1 MENDIN
7 SWLIFADKV
16 EENLQAIET
25 QSLAE
30 TYLADIFSLVDEM
43 RTEAKLIGRL
53 SLIKKQEAYIRI
65 NKLGNE
71 LRNTAY
77 FAH

>member
-25 QSLAE
+25 PSLAE

-53 SLIKKQEAYIRI
+53 SLITVSYTHLTLPTI
-65 NKLGNE
+65 
-71 LRNTAY
+71 Y
-77 FAH
+77 SV